1 MKFKGK
7 IGVIWNIFLILV
19 NVIFVWVLVVD
30 EKIGERILFVVLWI
44 LIDALFF
51 IMTTRSY
58 VELDNSSLTAVLGL
72 QKCRIEYRDIIS
84 LKETNN
90 PIASFG
96 LSIDRIGI
104 ESRTGYV
111 LVSVKEKEKFMAELK
126 RRNSEIVIK
135 SK

>member
-1 MKFKGK
+1 MKFEGK
-7 IGVIWNIFLILV
+7 IGVIWILFLILV

-30 EKIGERILFVVLWI
+30 KKIGERILFVVLWI

-84 LKETNN
+84 LKETSD
-90 PIASFG
+90 PISSFG

-126 RRNSEIVIK
+126 LRNSEIVIK

>member
-7 IGVIWNIFLILV
+7 IGVIWKSFLILV

-84 LKETNN
+84 LKETND

-111 LVSVKEKEKFMAELK
+111 LLSVKEKEKFMAELK

>member
-7 IGVIWNIFLILV
+7 IGVIWKSFLILV

-84 LKETNN
+84 LKETND

>member
-1 MKFKGK
+1 
-7 IGVIWNIFLILV
+7 
-19 NVIFVWVLVVD
+19 
-30 EKIGERILFVVLWI
+30 
-44 LIDALFF
+44 
-51 IMTTRSY
+51 MTTRSY

-84 LKETNN
+84 LKETND

-111 LVSVKEKEKFMAELK
+111 LLSVKEKEKFMAELK